1 MSASAMAPA
10 VAKEQPRTLAMR
22 LADPAATLAYLSLLF
37 GVLLVFFPVAFPR
50 IIVESWQ
57 NARLT
62 PIMILFT
69 VSVNLGLYLSVAH
82 QRSARPGIAASACLG
97 SVPVLVLAGL
107 NFVLQATI
115 AHTFSGSA
123 GNASLRVD
131 EEILAHTY
139 FSMIA
144 AIFAPFLIIRLA
156 QQFKKTDG

>member
-1 MSASAMAPA
+1 MSASALAPA
-10 VAKEQPRTLAMR
+10 IAKEQPRTLAMR

-37 GVLLVFFPVAFPR
+37 GFLLVLFPVSFPR
-50 IIVESWQ
+50 IIIENWQ

-82 QRSARPGIAASACLG
+82 QRSARPGIAAAACLG
-97 SVPVLVLAGL
+97 SVPVCVLAGL
-107 NFVLQATI
+107 NFVLEATV
-115 AHTFSGSA
+115 HTFSSGVP
-123 GNASLRVD
+123 NASLRVN

-144 AIFAPFLIIRLA
+144 AIFAPFLIIRLM
-156 QQFKKTDG
+156 QQFKKTDA